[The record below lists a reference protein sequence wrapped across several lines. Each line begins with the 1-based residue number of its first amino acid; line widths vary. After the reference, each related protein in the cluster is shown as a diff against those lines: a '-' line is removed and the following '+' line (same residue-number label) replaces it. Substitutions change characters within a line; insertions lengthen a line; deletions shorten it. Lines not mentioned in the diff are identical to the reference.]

1 MDVYIKPVKK
11 VKISGRKIV
20 YLRDIAE
27 IYSPN
32 GHQEEISSTIVL
44 DIKKDKQNT
53 YLISVM
59 DVIKQITNKLSELNI
74 TVNNVGEMDTIVEYA
89 PKNKTKSK
97 VWEYIKVVFIS
108 ITLFMGAATA
118 IMSFHSD
125 AEMPQ
130 ILRGYY
136 TTFYGEKEDNPL
148 ILEIPYSLGLGIGI
162 ILFFNHFSKIK
173 LSNDPTPLEVQMTTY
188 EQEVINCLIDNL
200 DKEKQNGN
208 N

>member
-1 MDVYIKPVKK
+1 MLLKIKLK
-11 VKISGRKIV
+11 VKFG
-20 YLRDIAE
+20 
-27 IYSPN
+27 
-32 GHQEEISSTIVL
+32 
-44 DIKKDKQNT
+44 
-53 YLISVM
+53 
-59 DVIKQITNKLSELNI
+59 
-74 TVNNVGEMDTIVEYA
+74 
-89 PKNKTKSK
+89 
-97 VWEYIKVVFIS
+97 EYIKVIFIS

-130 ILRGYY
+130 ILRTYY

-148 ILEIPYSLGLGIGI
+148 ILEIPYSIGLGFGI

-173 LSNDPTPLEVQMTTY
+173 LTNDPTPLEVQMTSY
-188 EQEVINCLIDNL
+188 EQEVINCLVDNL